1 MSEQWEGRL
10 REAAQKLTLS
20 EEGRER
26 ILDGCNSRQKP
37 VFMTRHRIKLAAALC
52 QIVVLTLF
60 SPGMNLWDNKDSIL
74 VYASTEDG
82 EWNRL
87 EIGEKQ
93 RLVRIYEA
101 GTEQCVLL
109 LQLPGGYRFESEGA
123 RIGED
128 HMRITKGRIY
138 WIHHDEDEKVDG
150 KASLRL
156 VFTDAD
162 GNRVDTMDA
171 LELLFSREEG
181 ECYAELRRIQ

>member
-1 MSEQWEGRL
+1 MSEQWEERL

-20 EEGRER
+20 EESRER

-37 VFMTRHRIKLAAALC
+37 VFVTGHRIKIAVALC
-52 QIVVLTLF
+52 LIVILTLF
-60 SPGMNLWDNKDSIL
+60 SPGMNLWDNKERIL
-74 VYASTEDG
+74 VYASAEDG
-82 EWNRL
+82 GWNRL
-87 EIGEKQ
+87 EVGERQ
-93 RLVRIYEA
+93 RLVRTYEG

-109 LQLPGGYRFESEGA
+109 LQLPRGYRFESEGA

-138 WIHHDEDEKVDG
+138 WIHYDENEKVDG
-150 KASLRL
+150 KTSLRL

-171 LELLFSREEG
+171 LELLLSREEG
-181 ECYAELRRIQ
+181 ECYAELRRVQ